1 MGQREDDLRR
11 INPGT
16 FSDEQWK
23 KIEADYDASAAAA
36 DANVAAEKAAARRR
50 RRRGRPREADEE
62 ARRGRLTCASR
73 RALGSNTGEA
83 RRRRNAV

>member
-36 DANVAAEKAAARRR
+36 DANVAAEKAAAAAAAEVAPEKPTKKPA
-50 RRRGRPREADEE
+50 GA
-62 ARRGRLTCASR
+62 G
-73 RALGSNTGEA
+73 
-83 RRRRNAV
+83 